1 MKQPKTLNERI
12 LINLLIEREMARAAK
27 NTERE
32 AVLQAAI
39 DEHRRMIVEDYREEA
54 RL

>member
-12 LINLLIEREMARAAK
+12 LINLLTEREMARACK
-27 NTERE
+27 NKERE

-39 DEHRRMIVEDYREEA
+39 EEHERMILEDYREEA